1 MDVAPR
7 PVDMARSAPFLAGLF
22 ALALVA
28 FWPTYLSSP
37 GDSSSGYT
45 HLHAVTAALWMMV
58 LIAQPFAV
66 LSGRMRLHRALGRS
80 TFVLAP
86 LVVLSM
92 VLLAHHNISRIEER
106 LFDVQTYVLYL
117 QLSLALVFAVC
128 YALAILNRR
137 DTPVHSRFMIG
148 TALTLV
154 DPIVIRL
161 MFWIAPNAMWNYQW
175 FTFALTDFAL
185 VVLILID
192 RRETRARW
200 VFPVL
205 LALFVLCQA
214 PALLGPVGDPS
225 RGLPA
230 VPVWQ
235 LFARWFASL
244 PLT

>member
-1 MDVAPR
+1 MELTPR

-22 ALALVA
+22 VLALIA
-28 FWPTYLSSP
+28 FWPTYLASP

-66 LSGRMRLHRALGRS
+66 LTGRMRLHRALGRS

-86 LVVLSM
+86 LVVVSM
-92 VLLAHHNISRIEER
+92 ILLAHHNISRVEEG
-106 LFDVQTYVLYL
+106 LFNVQTYVLYL
-117 QLSLALVFAVC
+117 QLSLAFVFAVC

-137 DTPVHSRFMIG
+137 DTPVHSRFMVG
-148 TALTLV
+148 TALTLI

-161 MFWIAPNAMWNYQW
+161 MFWIAPTATWNYQW
-175 FTFALTDFAL
+175 FTFALADLVL
-185 VVLILID
+185 VVLILIE

-200 VFPVL
+200 VFPAL
-205 LALFVLCQA
+205 LALFVLSQA
-214 PALLGPVGDPS
+214 PALLGPAGDPY

-230 VPVWQ
+230 VAGWQ
-235 LFARWFASL
+235 QFARWFASL